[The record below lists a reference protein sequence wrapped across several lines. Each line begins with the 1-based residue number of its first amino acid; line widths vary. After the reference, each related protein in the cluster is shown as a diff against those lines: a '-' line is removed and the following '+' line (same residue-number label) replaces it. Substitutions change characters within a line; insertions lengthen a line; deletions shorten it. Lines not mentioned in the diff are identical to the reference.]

1 MGVTIMRKWL
11 LRCNLNGYDIL
22 QDFLENGSILY
33 KTYDNIKKDDEVF
46 IYGEKPLGAIFLK
59 CIVQEVT
66 EDMINEEYIE
76 VKKSRD
82 IKLKPIENYLSIID
96 KVKYEALVSQGLRKT
111 DFNGIIDDELGEYL
125 DSLKEDCFDIY

>member
-1 MGVTIMRKWL
+1 MRKWL

-59 CIVQEVT
+59 CIFVL
-66 EDMINEEYIE
+66 IN
-76 VKKSRD
+76 
-82 IKLKPIENYLSIID
+82 IIQSHFHHISFVIF
-96 KVKYEALVSQGLRKT
+96 KQI
-111 DFNGIIDDELGEYL
+111 FNSFFLI
-125 DSLKEDCFDIY
+125 